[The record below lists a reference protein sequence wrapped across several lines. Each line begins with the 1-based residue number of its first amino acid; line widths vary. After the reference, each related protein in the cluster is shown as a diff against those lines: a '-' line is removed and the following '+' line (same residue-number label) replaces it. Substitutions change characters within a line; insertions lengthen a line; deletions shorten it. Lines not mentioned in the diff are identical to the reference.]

1 MKSHK
6 SIDPESQTCACNS
19 FCRSHAALIFLLYLN
34 SDWLYS
40 FVWTNRLTPAEKEPT
55 TQRRD
60 RRMAVVALDLGGT
73 KLAAALCDA
82 EGAIIDRQTVA
93 LAGRKGE
100 QSAS

>member
-1 MKSHK
+1 
-6 SIDPESQTCACNS
+6 
-19 FCRSHAALIFLLYLN
+19 
-34 SDWLYS
+34 
-40 FVWTNRLTPAEKEPT
+40 
-55 TQRRD
+55 
-60 RRMAVVALDLGGT
+60 MAVVALDLGGT